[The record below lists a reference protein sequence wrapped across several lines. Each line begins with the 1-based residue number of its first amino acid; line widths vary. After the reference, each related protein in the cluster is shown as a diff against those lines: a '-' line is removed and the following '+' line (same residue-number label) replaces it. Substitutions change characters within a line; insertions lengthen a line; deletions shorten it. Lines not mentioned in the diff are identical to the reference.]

1 MAKGN
6 MLLGMAR
13 GSVGDLTFARSNGQ
27 QVARARNRNPK
38 NPRTMAQ
45 AIQRMVM
52 ATVSGARGMM
62 REIVDHSFEGVKY
75 GLDSLSL
82 FSKLNMAQLRSVA
95 IQDINGGEELGNFQ
109 FKGSSLPQIN
119 NYIVSKGSLPMTS
132 TGFVSEPTGYA
143 GVKITFKDLG
153 LDRAWTPLDYLVSMN
168 MRPGDQLTLLFVTAD
183 VQNFEQYGD
192 ALNVSNTFSWV
203 RLVFT
208 TDEDVLTN
216 ESLTYTE
223 NQRLRINPKI
233 LDISRSKN
241 YQGLALFE
249 DINIGNEFSN
259 FGFCIE
265 STPGVSEVRGAA
277 AIISRPSSDGSWLRS
292 TSYMHYNSDVF
303 ATAKDVYPSYL
314 TQEGTTFESDR
325 ILNNALSTASASASM
340 PYAADVDNL
349 SIVSQTNPAAIIS
362 GVGNGAANLT
372 IPYGISI
379 SGVSE
384 ADRTMRIK
392 VPINPDVVNLD
403 ISLTVNANF
412 YVQHTSRVG
421 ADYYVT
427 IRINPMSTGAL
438 GSMTF
443 TADNYA
449 SSRISI
455 EVAPNN
461 ADN

>member
-132 TGFVSEPTGYA
+132 TGFGVLNGAGHA
-143 GVKITFKDLG
+143 GVKITMKDLG
-153 LDRAWTPLDYLVSMN
+153 LDRAWTPLDYLASMN
-168 MRPGDQLTLLFVTAD
+168 MRPGDQLTLLFVTSD

-192 ALNVSNTFSWV
+192 ALNVHNTFSWV

-216 ESLTYTE
+216 ETFTYTE
-223 NQRLRINPKI
+223 NQIPRINPKI
-233 LDISRSKN
+233 LDLSRSKN
-241 YQGLALFE
+241 YQGLAVYE
-249 DINIGNEFSN
+249 DVQLGNEYGN
-259 FGFCIE
+259 FCFAIE

-362 GVGNGAANLT
+362 GVGNGAAELT
-372 IPYGISI
+372 IPHGISI

-392 VPINPDVVNLD
+392 VPVNVDVVNLD
-403 ISLTVNANF
+403 ISLTEDAKF
-412 YVQHTSRVG
+412 QVQHTSRVG

-427 IRINPMSTGAL
+427 IRINPMSTSAL
-438 GSMTF
+438 GSLTF

-461 ADN
+461 AE